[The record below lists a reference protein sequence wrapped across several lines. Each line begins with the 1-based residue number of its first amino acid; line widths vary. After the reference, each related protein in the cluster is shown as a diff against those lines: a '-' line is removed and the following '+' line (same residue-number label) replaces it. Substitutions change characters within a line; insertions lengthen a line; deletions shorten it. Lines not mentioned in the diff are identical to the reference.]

1 MVFAVYGLY
10 LQEQRG
16 PVLKYGVA
24 VVMAPAPAAVN
35 SLVGVVARVAML
47 EKLLEW
53 FLAKP
58 IDYVQEAAAVALN
71 HA

>member
-1 MVFAVYGLY
+1 VVFAVYGLY
-10 LQEQRG
+10 LQEQHG

-24 VVMAPAPAAVN
+24 VAMAAAPAAVN
-35 SLVGVVARVAML
+35 SLQWVVVQVAML

>member
-1 MVFAVYGLY
+1 VVFAVYGLY

-24 VVMAPAPAAVN
+24 VAMAVAPAAVN
-35 SLVGVVARVAML
+35 SLQWVVVQVAML